1 MLEYLAILIFGSI
14 KDPILWIL
22 AIGIGTNLFGIKKKY
37 LYLILAGTIW
47 GLIRYYVYKSLGE
60 DISFD
65 LLLLIVII
73 CICLML
79 IIGFL
84 INIIFTYIL
93 QRDKSDT

>member
-1 MLEYLAILIFGSI
+1 MLEYLTILIIGSL

-60 DISFD
+60 EISFD
-65 LLLLIVII
+65 LLFLIVII
-73 CICLML
+73 CIFLML

-84 INIIFTYIL
+84 AKVLFNYIKQL
-93 QRDKSDT
+93 FNC

>member
-1 MLEYLAILIFGSI
+1 MLEYLTVLIFGSI

-22 AIGIGTNLFGIKKKY
+22 AIGIGTNLFGIKNKY
-37 LYLILAGTIW
+37 LYLILAGIIW

-65 LLLLIVII
+65 LLLLIVFI
-73 CICLML
+73 CICLMF

-93 QRDKSDT
+93 QSDKSDT